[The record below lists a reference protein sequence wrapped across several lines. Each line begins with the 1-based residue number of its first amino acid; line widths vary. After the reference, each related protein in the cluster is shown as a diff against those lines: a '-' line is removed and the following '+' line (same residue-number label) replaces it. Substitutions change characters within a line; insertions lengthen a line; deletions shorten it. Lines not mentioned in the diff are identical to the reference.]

1 MSTASYDKALGRVVA
16 CRIKQRRATTPN
28 EQYRANGALDAA
40 TRAAMTEW
48 FKTTPGV
55 QARVRYSTCPNILQA
70 EAVAA
75 VIADARAKER
85 LT

>member
-1 MSTASYDKALGRVVA
+1 MMPTYDRAVGRLVA

-28 EQYRANGALDAA
+28 ERYRANGALDAA
-40 TRAAMTEW
+40 TRAAITEW
-48 FKTTPGV
+48 LKTTPGT
-55 QARVRYSTCPNILQA
+55 QARARYSTCPNLLQA
-70 EAVAA
+70 TAIAA